1 MAPWQTDRFRDRID
15 AGEQLADVLSSLR
28 GKHPLVLAIPRGGVP
43 IGRIIADRL
52 QAELDVVLV
61 RKLGAPGH
69 AEYAIG
75 AIDEHGLM
83 QISQEAARAGADEH
97 YLTQE
102 AATQLALIRA
112 GAGIGICQVALASRE
127 PELVRLMPRAFSLQL
142 DTWVTMHEDLRGSPR
157 CRVAFDALA
166 EGLARHIGGPAS
178 EAKMPRARTTATE

>member
-75 AIDEHGLM
+75 AIDEHGRM

-97 YLTQE
+97 YLKQE

-112 GAGIGICQVALASRE
+112 GAGIGACQVPLARRDASLIRVL
-127 PELVRLMPRAFSLQL
+127 PRLFTMKLE
-142 DTWVTMHEDLRGSPR
+142 TWVTMHEDLRSSPR
-157 CRVAFDALA
+157 CRATFDALV
-166 EGLARHIGGPAS
+166 EGLATYMR
-178 EAKMPRARTTATE
+178 